1 MADNENAFGRVQIA
15 DEVIAII
22 AGTAALEIDGVDAV
36 AGNVAD
42 TVVEFFGRKS
52 QSRGVKIGIEN
63 GEVSVEIDIAVKYGT
78 KVQDIAV
85 EVQGRVKNAVETMTG
100 LKVVLVNVNITGLTT
115 EKPKAASADAEE

>member
-22 AGTAALEIDGVDAV
+22 AGTAALEIDGVDAA

-63 GEVSVEIDIAVKYGT
+63 GEVSVEIDIAVKYGA
-78 KVQDIAV
+78 KVQDVAV

>member
-22 AGTAALEIDGVDAV
+22 AGTAALEIDGVDAA

-42 TVVEFFGRKS
+42 TVVEFFGRKN

-63 GEVSVEIDIAVKYGT
+63 GEVSVEIDIAVKYGA
-78 KVQDIAV
+78 KVQDVAV